1 MSGRAWLGFHCYVVS
16 KALSRGKQGFLGDGN
31 GGWWQH
37 FTPATPRQPF
47 GMNTAWAS
55 LATPSP
61 RINRLPVMP
70 AWPLPRRIWG
80 GNSQGPSISA
90 RCLELLSHWLPRPA
104 HLHGRDVPSHLFS
117 PHQHWAL
124 SQEVFS
130 DSSDQSGLP
139 CSSNLG
145 SSLAAAVKV
154 VTLLLLE

>member
-1 MSGRAWLGFHCYVVS
+1 MSGRAWLGVPLLRGQQG
-16 KALSRGKQGFLGDGN
+16 ALTGNQGFLGDGN
-31 GGWWQH
+31 RGWWQH

-47 GMNTAWAS
+47 GMNRAWAS

-61 RINRLPVMP
+61 RINQLPVRP
-70 AWPLPRRIWG
+70 AWPLPRRTPG

-104 HLHGRDVPSHLFS
+104 HLHGRDVPSPLFS

-145 SSLAAAVKV
+145 SSLAAVVKV
-154 VTLLLLE
+154 VTSLLLD